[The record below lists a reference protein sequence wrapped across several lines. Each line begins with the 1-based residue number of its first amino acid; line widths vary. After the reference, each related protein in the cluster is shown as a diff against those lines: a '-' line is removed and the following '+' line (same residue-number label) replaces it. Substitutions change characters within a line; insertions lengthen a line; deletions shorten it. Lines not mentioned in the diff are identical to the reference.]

1 MQGDVGLADFKFVQ
15 PDAIFVRLLDVGVLL
30 VYFIGALIAYV
41 PASKKEQTSDGA
53 GCAADKI
60 INDHQTLFAYCTVRI
75 E

>member
-1 MQGDVGLADFKFVQ
+1 MQGDAGLADFKFVQ
-15 PDAIFVRLLDVGVLL
+15 PDAIFVQLLDVGVLL

-41 PASKKEQTSDGA
+41 PASKKEQTSDG
-53 GCAADKI
+53 CAADK